1 MTILQ
6 FKVYFTLDLHHCC
19 MQNQWPPPLHQDHN
33 MQMMEEREEQQ
44 EKNINQ
50 ERNQRYC
57 QVQVSRSEQYTQGL
71 QKQRCMSIYN
81 DR

>member
-1 MTILQ
+1 
-6 FKVYFTLDLHHCC
+6 
-19 MQNQWPPPLHQDHN
+19 